1 MRYQAKEG
9 QRDQLSMLSSEDK
22 QLLDSILASGTIAI
36 EGSSISRSFNRMDQ
50 WSMIIQEKVMKAD
63 IITKNNNNKMMM
75 MMDKSDSVDDATS
88 STVAKEEEEVVV
100 AVVSTLSS
108 SLSSD
113 ASKSIVADED
123 GVQKEAINDAIPL
136 VNVNALS
143 TVLETKEED
152 DNDDDVDDD
161 DDDGDGG
168 GGKVDRRRDDTDR
181 RDDSDRRDGVE
192 KEEVEVEY
200 IYQPKVVHNIKL
212 SRFYDEMKEKREKE
226 LTYIYRDEKIA
237 VEFPIEAAMMEE
249 DLIDAEGSQAMV
261 QRFSYHGFRDMS
273 KRAAINVPSR
283 NNSSSSSSSTSQREG
298 ESMLQLLRMQG
309 GVSSSSLALGSTN
322 DTVDGSSSGSDR
334 SVLLAYR
341 HLAKRSPAKSQ
352 QIYYSQD
359 LDDDDNDDDDDDD
372 NEDYSVDYTV
382 NDAAAAA
389 EDKNYGHERARY
401 NHQHHRVVSDQV
413 DDDDDPFM

>member
-50 WSMIIQEKVMKAD
+50 WSMIIQKKVMKDD
-63 IITKNNNNKMMM
+63 IMTNNNNNKMMM
-75 MMDKSDSVDDATS
+75 KMMDKSDSVDDATI
-88 STVAKEEEEVVV
+88 STVAKEEEVVE
-100 AVVSTLSS
+100 AVTSTLSS

-113 ASKSIVADED
+113 ASKPIVADED
-123 GVQKEAINDAIPL
+123 GVQKEAIKDAIPL

-152 DNDDDVDDD
+152 DNADDVDDD
-161 DDDGDGG
+161 DDDDD
-168 GGKVDRRRDDTDR
+168 GKVDRRRDDTDR

-249 DLIDAEGSQAMV
+249 DLIDAEGSQATV

-273 KRAAINVPSR
+273 KRGAINVPSR
-283 NNSSSSSSSTSQREG
+283 NNSSSSSSTSSSTSQREG

-309 GVSSSSLALGSTN
+309 GVSSSSLALGSTD
-322 DTVDGSSSGSDR
+322 DTIDGSSSGSDR
-334 SVLLAYR
+334 SVLMAYR

-359 LDDDDNDDDDDDD
+359 LDDDNDDDDD
-372 NEDYSVDYTV
+372 NEDYSVGYTV

-389 EDKNYGHERARY
+389 ATDKNYGYERARY